1 MEPCELIRDL
11 VREMAPN
18 TTVIEID
25 EGRDAYRVHVA
36 GTSGV
41 TAACDLPRA
50 AVASAV
56 RDAWVR
62 DRVAFTLKR
71 CADDVDI
78 RIPDGRE

>member
-1 MEPCELIRDL
+1 MDPRELIHDL
-11 VREMAPN
+11 VREVAPN
-18 TTVIEID
+18 TTVVAID
-25 EGRDAYRVHVA
+25 EGGDAYRVHVA

-41 TAACDLPRA
+41 TAACDLPRE

-56 RDAWVR
+56 RDAWAR
-62 DRVAFTLKR
+62 DRVASTLKR